1 MCSTCLMILKYDL
14 FDKVAWML
22 RATLFLCTI
31 FCLLFLRYRALGW
44 TVLIAVAG
52 NINSANCVFCF
63 LSDFRSMRT
72 AALF

>member
-1 MCSTCLMILKYDL
+1 MILKYDL

-22 RATLFLCTI
+22 RATLFLYAI
-31 FCLLFLRYRALGW
+31 FVYFSLRYRLLGV

>member
-1 MCSTCLMILKYDL
+1 MICLTKWRGCS
-14 FDKVAWML
+14 AP
-22 RATLFLCTI
+22 LCFYMPFFVYCSCVTVLLGMTI
-31 FCLLFLRYRALGW
+31 
-44 TVLIAVAG
+44 LIAVAG

>member
-22 RATLFLCTI
+22 RATLFLYAI
-31 FCLLFLRYRALGW
+31 FVYFSLRYRLLGV